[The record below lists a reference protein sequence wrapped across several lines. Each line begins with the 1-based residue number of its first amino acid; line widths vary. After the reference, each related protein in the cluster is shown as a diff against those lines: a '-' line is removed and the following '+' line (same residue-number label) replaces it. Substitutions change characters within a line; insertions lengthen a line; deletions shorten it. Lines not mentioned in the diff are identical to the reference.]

1 MRNRTIVINVLLLSV
16 VCIASFV
23 SLFLVTS
30 NFTPKELGPAVM
42 TFWFVG
48 ILIAFASLFTLLD
61 YLWKLRKD
69 DNRMQPRKIII
80 SSMRTGFLL
89 GFTVSVLLALSSLR
103 SLTLRD
109 VILFTLT
116 VLLIELYFRT
126 RKVKI

>member
-1 MRNRTIVINVLLLSV
+1 MRNRTIVLNILLLAV
-16 VCIASFV
+16 VCTTSFV
-23 SLFLVTS
+23 GLFLVTS
-30 NFTPKELGPAVM
+30 NYTPKDLGPAAM

-48 ILIAFASLFTLLD
+48 VLIALASLFTLLD

-89 GFTVSVLLALSSLR
+89 GFTGSVLLALSSLR
-103 SLTLRD
+103 SLTMRD
-109 VILFTLT
+109 VILFILT

-126 RKVKI
+126 RKAKT